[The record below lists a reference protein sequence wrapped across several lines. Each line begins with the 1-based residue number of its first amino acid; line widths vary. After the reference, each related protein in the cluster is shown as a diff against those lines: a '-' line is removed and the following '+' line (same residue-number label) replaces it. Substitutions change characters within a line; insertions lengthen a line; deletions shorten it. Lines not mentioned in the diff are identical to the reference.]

1 MRFFISSILFFFMGG
16 TFMRLQ
22 LIGGLIGLFV
32 CCALAQ
38 DSPRIGINVTTNALS
53 LNNSSYGAKGLR
65 NTGMLGGRYFII
77 PSLAVDGAIGFG
89 FNTSTKADTATLTP
103 KDIGITDVS
112 GQVGMFWKF
121 TPASWK
127 SYLGLLADGGLAYQ
141 KWYDAITL
149 KDTTRVYPAPPAKNY
164 VTYTVVEPYSRII
177 PFIFVGLEPGF
188 AFDNHFSLFANFG
201 INAIFYPNS
210 KVIDQRSVSTNT
222 TYVTSLPLIERKDA
236 SFELSVSSVG
246 LGVRFLF

>member
-1 MRFFISSILFFFMGG
+1 MGG
-16 TFMRLQ
+16 TFMRMQ
-22 LIGGLIGLFV
+22 LIGGIIVFCV
-32 CCALAQ
+32 CCTMAQ
-38 DSPRIGINVTTNALS
+38 DTPRIGINVTTNALS
-53 LNNSSYGAKGLR
+53 LNNPNYGGKGLH

-77 PSLAVDGAIGFG
+77 PSLAIDGAIGFG
-89 FNTSTKADTATLTP
+89 FNSSSNADTATQTP

-127 SYLGLLADGGLAYQ
+127 SYLGLLANGGIAYQ
-141 KWYDAITL
+141 KWYDAVTL
-149 KDTTRVYPAPPAKNY
+149 KDTTRVNPAPPARNF
-164 VTYTVVEPYSRII
+164 VTYSVVEPYSVII

-210 KVIDQRSVSTNT
+210 KAIDQRGVSTNT
-222 TYVTSLPLIERKDA
+222 TYVTSLPLVERKDA
-236 SFELSVSSVG
+236 SVELSVSSVG